1 MGKVDRLTID
11 SGTVSMAGRQMA
23 SGPAIATRSLAKSYA
38 TSAGETV
45 DALAQVSFDVG
56 QGEFVSLV
64 GPSGC
69 GKTTLMRILAGL
81 VGGYAGSVSVE
92 GRIVHGPTPEI
103 GVVFQDA
110 NLMPWR
116 TVLANVMLPG
126 QVLRL
131 DKKACEARA
140 RELLALV
147 GLVGFESKLPGELSG
162 GMRQRAAI
170 ARALLHDPRDPA
182 DGRAVRRA
190 RRHDARQHE
199 CRAGAHRRRSRQDG
213 VPDHPLDR
221 RSRCS
226 CPTACW

>member
-1 MGKVDRLTID
+1 
-11 SGTVSMAGRQMA
+11 MAGAHTA
-23 SGPAIATRSLAKSYA
+23 SGPAIATRGLGKSYA

-56 QGEFVSLV
+56 QGEFVALV

-116 TVLANVMLPG
+116 TVLANVLLPG

-131 DKKACEARA
+131 ERKA
-140 RELLALV
+140 
-147 GLVGFESKLPGELSG
+147 
-162 GMRQRAAI
+162 
-170 ARALLHDPRDPA
+170 
-182 DGRAVRRA
+182 
-190 RRHDARQHE
+190 
-199 CRAGAHRRRSRQDG
+199 
-213 VPDHPLDR
+213 DR
-221 RSRCS
+221 KSVV
-226 CPTACW
+226 

>member
-1 MGKVDRLTID
+1 
-11 SGTVSMAGRQMA
+11 MARPSPRA
-23 SGPAIATRSLAKSYA
+23 VWAEHT

-147 GLVGFESKLPGELSG
+147 GLGGFESSC
-162 GMRQRAAI
+162 RASSRAAC
-170 ARALLHDPRDPA
+170 AS
-182 DGRAVRRA
+182 A
-190 RRHDARQHE
+190 RRSPAP
-199 CRAGAHRRRSRQDG
+199 CCTIPA
-213 VPDHPLDR
+213 
-221 RSRCS
+221 S
-226 CPTACW
+226 C

>member
-11 SGTVSMAGRQMA
+11 SRPVSETVSMA
-23 SGPAIATRSLAKSYA
+23 SGPVIATRSTGKTHPARG
-38 TSAGETV
+38 GEDI
-45 DALAQVSFDVG
+45 DALTQVSFDIG

-81 VGGYAGSVSVE
+81 VGGYSGSVSVE

-103 GVVFQDA
+103 GFVFQDA

-131 DKKACEARA
+131 DRKACEARA

-147 GLVGFESKLPGELSG
+147 GLDGFEAKLPGELSG

-170 ARALLHDPRDPA
+170 ARA
-182 DGRAVRRA
+182 
-190 RRHDARQHE
+190 
-199 CRAGAHRRRSRQDG
+199 
-213 VPDHPLDR
+213 PLQ
-221 RSRCS
+221 
-226 CPTACW
+226 

>member
-1 MGKVDRLTID
+1 MGKIDRLTPDD
-11 SGTVSMAGRQMA
+11 SATVSMAEPMDK
-23 SGPAIATRSLAKSYA
+23 GPAIATRSLGKTYA
-38 TSAGETV
+38 TNAGETI

-81 VGGYAGSVSVE
+81 VGGYSGSVSVA

-131 DKKACEARA
+131 DRKACEARA

-147 GLVGFESKLPGELSG
+147 GLIGFGAHLPGELSG
-162 GMRQRAAI
+162 GVRHR
-170 ARALLHDPRDPA
+170 PA
-182 DGRAVRRA
+182 KRPA
-190 RRHDARQHE
+190 
-199 CRAGAHRRRSRQDG
+199 
-213 VPDHPLDR
+213 
-221 RSRCS
+221 
-226 CPTACW
+226 

>member
-1 MGKVDRLTID
+1 MGRIDRLTSGD
-11 SGTVSMAGRQMA
+11 SATASMAGPMA
-23 SGPAIATRSLAKSYA
+23 SGPAIATRSLGKTYA
-38 TSAGETV
+38 TTAGEAI
-45 DALAQVSFDVG
+45 DALTQVSFDVG

-81 VGGYAGSVSVE
+81 VGGYAGSVSVG

-131 DKKACEARA
+131 DRKACEAR
-140 RELLALV
+140 R
-147 GLVGFESKLPGELSG
+147 
-162 GMRQRAAI
+162 
-170 ARALLHDPRDPA
+170 
-182 DGRAVRRA
+182 
-190 RRHDARQHE
+190 
-199 CRAGAHRRRSRQDG
+199 
-213 VPDHPLDR
+213 
-221 RSRCS
+221 
-226 CPTACW
+226 